1 MGESESCYD
10 GQGMGH
16 QLPAMGTGA
25 LAAADLGGV
34 GSEPHHR
41 TTEQT
46 THKLE
51 NSYTKEVFA
60 LLRKFWDPNQIS
72 QPGDL
77 AKGLRTPRDFDF
89 EGQWDLITELPQD
102 WGNRLL
108 EGTNKTLCAPGP
120 RRKEQ

>member
-1 MGESESCYD
+1 MVESESCSD

-16 QLPAMGTGA
+16 QLPATGTGP

-34 GSEPHHR
+34 GCEPHHR

-77 AKGLRTPRDFDF
+77 AKGLRTPREF

-108 EGTNKTLCAPGP
+108 EGTNKTLCTPGP